1 MARGLMSRGRRAGT
15 LAVLALAALGSLG
28 GSAGA
33 ATPPLLWQVPETAL
47 EGEGPGQMSQVRG
60 VAANSSNGHVLV
72 ADLKNARIDEFDI
85 WGQFVKAWGW
95 GVLDGSA
102 EPQVCTA
109 VSGCQAGIPGAGVG
123 QLAKPS
129 GIAVDASGN
138 VYVNELEND
147 TSEFGELSFRVQK
160 FDSEGHFLLMFGGE
174 VDKTSGANVCTKA
187 DVEGG
192 DVCGSGVPG
201 AGNGEFGQLGLVT
214 PPGTRI
220 AIDSEGKVFVGD
232 VGRIEKFSPS
242 GLFESSVE
250 VPGETVKAMALD
262 ASGNFYVSYAQG
274 VGPAKD
280 NVHKLSPSGAQL
292 GEFAVKEPR
301 AMAVDSTNHLYVV
314 ENPLKG
320 DEPPG
325 DTVGEFGPSG
335 NRLIVREDRFAEGHN
350 LIGGLGLNLGCG
362 LASEDL
368 YVSHLDAIQ
377 AYGPPPDPNLCPPPE
392 RAPTIAD
399 QYASAVDPD
408 GAVLQAKINPH
419 FWLDA
424 VYFVEYGTGKCS
436 EGGCPT
442 LQPTGAPSHLTE
454 QTVNAP
460 VTSAGVF
467 LPELEPDTTY
477 HFRFVTESSGGG
489 PVVGL
494 GGEVGVDGAEGSF
507 HTPPIPAKPSDLC
520 PNAAFR
526 TGFSADLPD
535 CRAFEMVSPVDKE
548 GGDIASLGDT
558 AGLFQA
564 AAEGTGLAY
573 SSYRAFGD
581 AQASPYTSQ
590 YIGTRTAAGW
600 SSHNVSPPRGA
611 NLLDAASTSS
621 SQYSLFSSDL
631 CHAWLRND
639 TNSILAPGAVG
650 TFATIYARDDCD
662 PEADTYTAI
671 LPLTSAQPKYR
682 VPKEFAPTLQGVS
695 ANGSHVVIRANDRL
709 TDSGPDVG
717 GEKPLV
723 YEWFKG
729 KLRMVCVLPNGTVG
743 TTGCSAGSAN
753 GKSSGFTNSLT
764 HAISDDGSR
773 IFWSDSTNEN
783 GKLYVRIDGKN
794 PTVQITNVQTQFW
807 SAAADG
813 SKAIYSTGD
822 LTAGKAALFEYD
834 VDQNTATPIAH
845 EVAGLLGASDDASR
859 IYLVSK
865 EALAAGGE
873 AGAPN
878 LYFYE
883 AGEGGTFAFIGQLS
897 KGDAKLS
904 GGTLPILSP
913 VDHEPSR
920 HLARVSADGEHAVF
934 VSNSKVL
941 SEAAA
946 SYDNTD
952 VASGEPDAEVYRYDA
967 QAHALNCV
975 SCNPSNVRPAGRAL
989 GVGAGAPK
997 LGEAVYWAAAIIRPF
1012 ANELYASR
1020 VLSSD
1025 GSRVYF
1031 ESFEA
1036 LVPSDTNGTQD
1047 VYEWE
1052 APGIGT
1058 CDEEDPA
1065 FNPATGGCVSLISTG
1080 KSPADS
1086 RFLDASADGS
1096 DVFIT
1101 TGLSLLPQDPG
1112 LVDAYDARVDGG
1124 FPAPPQPSP
1133 PCEGEACQSP
1143 PGPPVDA
1150 TPGSMTI
1157 QGSGNVKS
1165 GGKKGCP
1172 KGRHKVHGKCKKVH
1186 RKGHRAQRSHQR
1198 RPGGGR

>member
-1 MARGLMSRGRRAGT
+1 MARDLMSRGRRAGIG
-15 LAVLALAALGSLG
+15 AVLALAAVGALC
-28 GSAGA
+28 GSASA
-33 ATPPLLWQVPETAL
+33 ATPPFLWQVPEDGL
-47 EGEGPGQMSQVRG
+47 EGEGAGQMSQVLG
-60 VAANSSNGHVLV
+60 VASNSNNGHVLV
-72 ADLKNARIDEFDI
+72 ADRQNARIDEFDI
-85 WGQFVKAWGW
+85 WGQFIKAWGW
-95 GVLDGSA
+95 GVVDGSA

-123 QLAKPS
+123 QLAEPN

-138 VYVNELEND
+138 VYVNEVKNE
-147 TSEFGELSFRVQK
+147 TSDFGELSFRVQK
-160 FDSEGHFLLMFGGE
+160 FDSNGNFVLMFGGE
-174 VDKTSGANVCTKA
+174 VNKTSGANLCTMA
-187 DVEGG
+187 DFEGG

-201 AGNGEFGQLGLVT
+201 AADGEFGQIGSLT

-220 AIDSEGKVFVGD
+220 AIGSEGKVFVGD
-232 VGRIEKFSPS
+232 VGRIEKFSP
-242 GLFESSVE
+242 GGVFESSIE
-250 VPGETVKAMALD
+250 VPGETVKALALD
-262 ASGNFYVSYAQG
+262 GSGNFYVSYAKN
-274 VGPAKD
+274 VGEAKD
-280 NVHKLSPSGAQL
+280 NVHKLSPTGVLL
-292 GEFAVKEPR
+292 GDFEVKDPWTL
-301 AMAVDSTNHLYVV
+301 AVDSTNHLYVA
-314 ENPLKG
+314 ENLHQG

-325 DTVGEFGPSG
+325 YTVGEFDSSG
-335 NRLIVREDRFAEGHN
+335 KRLIVREDRFAEGHN

-362 LASEDL
+362 LASENL

-392 RAPTIAD
+392 LAPSIAD

-419 FWLDA
+419 FWPDA

-436 EGGCPT
+436 EGGCTT
-442 LQPTGAPSHLTE
+442 LQPTGAPSHLTD

-460 VTSAGVF
+460 VTTAGLF

-477 HFRFVTESSGGG
+477 HFRFVTESGGGG

-494 GGEVGVDGAEGSF
+494 GGEVGLDGAEGSF
-507 HTPPIPAKPSDLC
+507 HTPAIPVSPSDLC

-535 CRAFEMVSPVDKE
+535 CRAFEMVSPIDKE
-548 GGDIASLGDT
+548 GGDIAALAD

-564 AAEGTGLAY
+564 AAEGSGLAY

-611 NLLDAASTSS
+611 NLLDAGVTAT
-621 SQYSLFSSDL
+621 SQYRLFSPDL
-631 CHAWLRND
+631 CRAWLRNE
-639 TNSILAPGAVG
+639 TTSILAPEAIG
-650 TFATIYARDDCD
+650 TFSTVYSRENCGS
-662 PEADTYTAI
+662 EADTYTAI
-671 LPLTSAQPKYR
+671 APLTNAQPKFR
-682 VPKEFAPTLQGVS
+682 VPREFDPLVQGVS
-695 ANGSHVVIRANDRL
+695 ADGSHVVIRANDRL

-729 KLRMVCVLPNGTVG
+729 KLRMVCVLPNGTVV

-753 GKSSGFTNSLT
+753 GKASGFINSLT

-794 PTVQITNVQTQFW
+794 PTIQITTVKTQFW

-822 LTAGKAALFEYD
+822 LTGAEADLFEYD
-834 VDQNTATPIAH
+834 VDQKTATPIAH
-845 EVAGLLGASDDASR
+845 DVAGLLGASDDANR

-878 LYFYE
+878 LYLYE

-897 KGDAKLS
+897 KGDAKLT
-904 GGTLPILSP
+904 GGTLPILAP
-913 VDHEPSR
+913 VDPKPSH

-946 SYDNTD
+946 GYDNTD
-952 VASGEPDAEVYRYDA
+952 VGSGEPDGEVYRYDA
-967 QAHALNCV
+967 QTHALNCV

-989 GVGAGAPK
+989 GVVAGSPQP
-997 LGEAVYWAAAIIRPF
+997 GEAVYWAAAMIRPF

-1036 LVPSDTNGTQD
+1036 LVPSDTNGYRD

-1052 APGIGT
+1052 VPGAGT
-1058 CDEEDPA
+1058 CDEEDPS
-1065 FNPATGGCVSLISTG
+1065 FNPTTGGCVSLISTG
-1080 KSPADS
+1080 KSPSDT

-1096 DVFIT
+1096 DVFIE
-1101 TGLSLLPQDPG
+1101 TGLSLLPQDPD
-1112 LVDAYDARVDGG
+1112 LVDAYDARVGGG
-1124 FPAPPQPSP
+1124 FPPPPQPRP

-1143 PGPPVDA
+1143 PGPPVDP

-1157 QGSGNVKS
+1157 QGSGNVKG

-1186 RKGHRAQRSHQR
+1186 RKDHHAPRSRHRRS
-1198 RPGGGR
+1198 GGGR